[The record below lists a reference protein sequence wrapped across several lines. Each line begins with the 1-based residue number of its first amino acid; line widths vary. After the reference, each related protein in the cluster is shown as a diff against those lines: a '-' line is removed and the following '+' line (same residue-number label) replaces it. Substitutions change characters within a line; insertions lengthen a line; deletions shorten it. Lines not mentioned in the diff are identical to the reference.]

1 MPDIIIHRTRVP
13 MEVVRLDGIPVTIPS
28 RTLIDLSSVLPFK
41 PLRRAVREA
50 MALKR
55 VTTKDLTAIRGN
67 RRSEAHP
74 DPDGRLHTH
83 PHRTRG
89 RRARRDR
96 ARRLPEA
103 RHQPADPRRAASTTI
118 PDFRWPDKR
127 LVIEA
132 DSRQWHDHRLAREDD
147 AERQARLEAAGER
160 VIRVTWRQAI
170 ARPAQTIARIRS
182 AW

>member
-1 MPDIIIHRTRVP
+1 MPGIIIHRTRVP

-28 RTLIDLSSVLPFK
+28 RTLIDLSSVLSFK

-55 VTTKDLTAIRGN
+55 VTTKDLTAIRGKPGGAKLTQILTDGYTPTRTELEDAVLDVIERGGFPKPDIN
-67 RRSEAHP
+67 RPILVA
-74 DPDGRLHTH
+74 GI
-83 PHRTRG
+83 
-89 RRARRDR
+89 
-96 ARRLPEA
+96 
-103 RHQPADPRRAASTTI
+103 TTI

-170 ARPAQTIARIRS
+170 AQPAQTIARIRS